1 MDSIQ
6 NGYEP
11 MQKKLFLIDGMAV
24 VYRAYFGLIRNPRIN
39 SKGENVSAVF
49 GFINTLLDIM
59 HTYEPTHIAVAFDT
73 HGPTF
78 RHVEYPEY
86 KATRDETPEGVRTAV
101 PHIKT
106 LLEAFNIP
114 ILEYPGFE
122 ADDVIGTLARTAEK
136 QGFDTYMVTPDK
148 DYAQLVDE
156 HTFMLKPGMGRS
168 GELLDVPK
176 ILEQWN
182 IEKVGQV
189 IDILGL
195 AGDSADNVPGV
206 PGIGP
211 KTAQKLIAEFGSVE
225 NLLENTDK
233 LKGKQKEKVEA
244 NKQQALLSKRLV
256 TIKCDMELK
265 ESPDQLTIGKRNDDQ
280 LKTLFAELEFKSL
293 IKRLFGEAPTPKSVE
308 VAKATTGQGDL
319 FEFAAAQRPEMT
331 EPVPTFKTIKDVA
344 HKYHLVTT
352 AAERG
357 ALAEKLSGCYEICFD
372 TETTGLDVR
381 TAELI
386 GISFA
391 IEPHEAWFVT
401 LPPDREQTLQA
412 LEKFLPI
419 LGNPDIR
426 KVGQNLKYDVSVLKW
441 NGIEVRGEL
450 LDTMLAHYLID
461 PDQRHGMDHMAESL
475 LGYSPVPITALIG
488 AKKSTQKT
496 LREVDIDVL
505 CEYGAEDADITLQLW
520 HKLKPMLKERG
531 QERVFYEIETPLMPV
546 LAQMEYNG
554 INLDVAAL
562 GKYSE
567 LLAEK
572 IEALEASI
580 YEMAG
585 GGPFNLNSPK
595 QLGEVLFDRM
605 KLVEKPKKTR
615 TGQYKTDESVLAD
628 LAPKHEIV
636 AKILAYRSLAKLKST
651 YVDALPEDVFPDT
664 GRVHTTFS
672 QAVTTTGRLSSVNP
686 NLQNIPIRTEEGREI
701 RRAFIPREGFTLLA
715 CDYSQIE
722 LRIMA
727 ELSGDAGLREAFIHG
742 EDIHTATAARVFGV
756 SKEEVTREMRS
767 KAKMVNFG
775 IIYGISAF
783 GLSKRLGIPRKEA
796 QEIIEQYRAN
806 YPGVQ
811 DWLDETI
818 LFAQQHEYVETI
830 TGRRRYIRDINARNQ
845 MVRSGAE
852 RNAINAPIQ
861 GTAADMIKIAMI
873 AVQKMLEEKKSKTKL
888 LLQVHDEL
896 VFDLALD
903 EADDLIPLIEEKMK
917 SAIPMEIPI
926 LVESGTGENWLEAH

>member
-1 MDSIQ
+1 MT
-6 NGYEP
+6 
-11 MQKKLFLIDGMAV
+11 KKLFLIDGMAI

-78 RHVEYPEY
+78 RHEEYPEY
-86 KATRDETPEGVRTAV
+86 KATRDETPEGIRTAV
-101 PHIKT
+101 PHIRN
-106 LLEAFNIP
+106 LLQAFNIP
-114 ILEYPGFE
+114 VLEYPGFE

-136 QGFDTYMVTPDK
+136 EGFVTYMVTPDK

-156 HTFMLKPGMGRS
+156 HTYMLKPGRS
-168 GELLDVPK
+168 GGDSELLDVKK

-182 IEKVGQV
+182 IEKIEQV

-195 AGDSADNVPGV
+195 AGDAADNIPGI

-211 KTAQKLIAEFGSVE
+211 KTAQKLIAQFGSVE
-225 NLLENTDK
+225 NLLEHADE
-233 LKGKQKEKVEA
+233 LKGKQKEKVED
-244 NKQQALLSKRLV
+244 NKHTALLSKRLV
-256 TIKCDMELK
+256 TIKCDVPVK
-265 ESPDQLTIGKRNDDQ
+265 ESPDELIIGKRNDDA
-280 LKTLFAELEFKSL
+280 LKILFSELEFKSL
-293 IKRLFGEAPTPKSVE
+293 IKRLFGESPTPTSVA
-308 VAKATTGQGDL
+308 VAAATEGQGDL
-319 FEFAAAQRPEMT
+319 FEFAAASKPEMM
-331 EPVPTFKTIKDVA
+331 EPLPQFKTIKDVK
-344 HKYHLVTT
+344 HNYHLVTT
-352 AAERG
+352 SAERTG
-357 ALAEKLSGCYEICFD
+357 LAEKLSGCSVVCFD

-386 GISFA
+386 GISFCV
-391 IEPHEAWFVT
+391 EPHEAWFVI
-401 LPPDREQTLQA
+401 LPPDREQTLKA
-412 LEKFLPI
+412 LEPFLPI
-419 LGNPDIR
+419 LQNADIR

-441 NGIEVRGEL
+441 HGIEVRGEL

-461 PDQRHGMDHMAESL
+461 PDQRHNMDHMAESL
-475 LGYSPVPITALIG
+475 LDYSPVPITALIG
-488 AKKSTQKT
+488 EKKSEQKT
-496 LREVDIDVL
+496 LREVDPDEL

-546 LAQMEYNG
+546 LADMEYNG
-554 INLDVAAL
+554 INLDVPAL
-562 GKYSE
+562 DAFSE
-567 LLAEK
+567 ELAGK
-572 IEALEASI
+572 IESLESDI
-580 YEMAG
+580 QTKAG
-585 GGPFNLNSPK
+585 MPFNLNSPK
-595 QLGEVLFDRM
+595 QLGEVLFDVL
-605 KLVEKPKKTR
+605 KLVEKPKKTK
-615 TGQYKTDESVLAD
+615 TGQYKTNEEVLSE

-636 AKILAYRSLAKLKST
+636 RKILDYRGLTKLKST
-651 YVDALPEDVFPDT
+651 YVDALPKEVFEKT
-664 GRVHTTFS
+664 GRIHTTFS
-672 QAVTTTGRLSSVNP
+672 QAITTTGRLSSVNP

-701 RRAFIPREGFTLLA
+701 RRAFIPKEGFTLLA

-727 ELSGDAGLREAFIHG
+727 ELSQDQHLREAFIHG

-756 SKEEVTREMRS
+756 PKDEVTREMRS

-775 IIYGISAF
+775 IIYGISPF
-783 GLSKRLGIPRKEA
+783 GLAQRLGIPRTEA
-796 QEIIEQYRAN
+796 GEIIEQYRAN

-811 DWLDETI
+811 DYLDSTI
-818 LFAQQHEYVETI
+818 EFAQKHEYVETI

-845 MVRSGAE
+845 MVRGGAE

-861 GTAADMIKIAMI
+861 GTAADMIKIAMVAI
-873 AVQKMLEEKKSKTKL
+873 HELLRSRKAKTKL

-903 EADDLIPLIEEKMK
+903 EKDELVPLIEERMK

-926 LVESGTGENWLEAH
+926 LVESGTGHNWLEAH